1 MELDIYAGK
10 RVLYK
15 KNGSN
20 WHIGELGAG
29 HACINKDG
37 LYLPIF
43 DKDEFDRLHSK
54 EWDWEEPEKVLTNI
68 NDIFLDAQPV
78 EEYWK
83 QYKDIFITKEEYV
96 NFIEQEDFV
105 RAAERAYVSDGEYYY
120 YPISKFTRN
129 WLEKQPFEYIVRIV

>member
-1 MELDIYAGK
+1 MDFNIHAGM

-20 WHIGELGAG
+20 WRVGELGAG

-54 EWDWEEPEKVLTNI
+54 EWDWEEPENVLTNI
-68 NDIFLDAQPV
+68 NDIFFDATELDDWV
-78 EEYWK
+78 
-83 QYKDIFITKEEYV
+83 KDYPKYFMKKEEYIK
-96 NFIEQEDFV
+96 FIESDEFEKAQEN
-105 RAAERAYVSDGEYYY
+105 AYFTDGEYVY
-120 YPISKFTRN
+120 YPVSKYSRN
-129 WLEKQPFEYIVRIV
+129 WIEKQPFDYIVRSD